1 MKRRA
6 QMFLEAAKGSGQ
18 TDRLMAEIQQAKE
31 DSKAKDDVI
40 KSMSERL
47 AALEATAKEKS
58 SKPHRAA

>member
-1 MKRRA
+1 
-6 QMFLEAAKGSGQ
+6 MFLEAAKGSGQ

-47 AALEATAKEKS
+47 AALELASKEKS
-58 SKPHRAA
+58 SKPQRAA